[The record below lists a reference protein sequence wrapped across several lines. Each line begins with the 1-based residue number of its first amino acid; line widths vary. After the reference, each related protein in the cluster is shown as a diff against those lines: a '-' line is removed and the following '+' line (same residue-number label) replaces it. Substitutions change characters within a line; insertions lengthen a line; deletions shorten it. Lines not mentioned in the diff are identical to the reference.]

1 MLMHMMHVPGV
12 AERERCV
19 ETIRTTPG
27 VDLQV
32 HEDPDRKGF
41 MWNYLRMITSAAKE
55 TNEQDWSIFLNDDVV
70 PAADD
75 WADHLRLALDN
86 CPERILG
93 MTHFGGVGQRA
104 ADRGAPYAVG
114 RYAVWGAAVAI
125 RNDLLRPLVRWMIAV
140 HQRTGYPHDDV
151 MMCAYANRI
160 GEKTAMTSRAL
171 FDLLRVKSLL
181 GHNPPINYP
190 YLTIADDGPDWTAT
204 PNHVPITRSVPKSM
218 KWLMNEEEK
227 R

>member
-1 MLMHMMHVPGV
+1 MRMHMIHVPGV
-12 AERERCV
+12 AARESCV

-32 HEDPDRKGF
+32 HEDPQRRGL
-41 MWNYLRMITSAAKE
+41 MWNWLKMLVDAAKE
-55 TNEQDWSIFLNDDVV
+55 TETGWAVLLNDDVV
-70 PAADD
+70 PAAND
-75 WADHLRLALDN
+75 WVEHLQSALDN
-86 CPERILG
+86 SPTRLLG
-93 MTHFGGVGQRA
+93 MTHFGAVGQRA
-104 ADRGAPYAVG
+104 ADRGAPYGVG
-114 RYAVWGAAVAI
+114 KYAVCGAAVAI
-125 RNDLLRPLVRWMIAV
+125 RADLIRPLARWLIAV

-151 MMCAYANRI
+151 LTCAYMNRI

-171 FDLLRVKSLL
+171 FGLDGGKSLL

-190 YLTIADDGPDWTAT
+190 YLTIADDGPDWTDE

-218 KWLMNEEEK
+218 KWLIQEEG